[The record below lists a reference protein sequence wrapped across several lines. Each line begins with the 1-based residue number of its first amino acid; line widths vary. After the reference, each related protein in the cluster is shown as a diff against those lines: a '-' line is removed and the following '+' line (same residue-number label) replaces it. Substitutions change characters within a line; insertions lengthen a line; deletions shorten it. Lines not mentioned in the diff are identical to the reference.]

1 MGVRPRAKLRL
12 EPKSKSLGGTVA
24 QAVFVAGISV
34 AGILQSG
41 CTSSSTTIA
50 AEGPRAAE
58 VRRPSAVP
66 APNPNQ
72 PLQCPIFGTSLA
84 PAPPPPAGSHSVLL
98 SWKASAPP
106 DPKHSAAAGY
116 CVYRGTDPKS
126 LPNQL
131 LNPAAFTQGTTCT
144 DNNSVKNGVTY
155 YYVVRAVNAAG
166 TPSEA
171 SKPPVP
177 ARVPTSPSKSSG
189 YSAPLCDER
198 GSVK

>member
-1 MGVRPRAKLRL
+1 M
-12 EPKSKSLGGTVA
+12 
-24 QAVFVAGISV
+24 FVAGISV
-34 AGILQSG
+34 AGILESG

-58 VRRPSAVP
+58 VRRPSAIP

-72 PLQCPIFGTSLA
+72 PLQCPIFGATLA
-84 PAPPPPAGSHSVLL
+84 PAPAPPAGSHSVLL

-106 DPKHSAAAGY
+106 DAKHSAAAGY

-144 DNNSVKNGVTY
+144 DNNLLINGVTY
-155 YYVVRAVNAAG
+155 YYAVRAVNAAG
-166 TPSEA
+166 TPSDP
-171 SKPPVP
+171 SQPTVP
-177 ARVPTSPSKSSG
+177 ARVPPSPRKGSG
-189 YSAPLCDER
+189 YSAPLCDDR